1 MPRIMLTDD
10 SQTMRRAVELSMLG
24 SQHHL
29 TTADSWQ
36 SMQPILQNDTPD
48 VFLID
53 LFLPNVDG
61 LEICSRLQAHHH
73 FRQSGKILLI
83 RRGENVSPD
92 LLSAAGV
99 NTTIEK
105 PFESQTLLNAIDNVL
120 NANQNEAQIFEESAQ
135 DHRLSSHAPALPPA
149 PTFDLE
155 QALDSKRKTSA
166 PPPMPSPQNALSAA
180 KEQVEDDLS
189 ALSSAFTNPENKALP
204 HRLQV
209 TQTNMRSTKYV
220 NKPDMRQNIPSWLP
234 QVDLPPEEDIPSD
247 TYAAELHEEI
257 SADPALPTPV
267 ELDTPE
273 PEPPSPVELDTPAPE
288 PEPPPPSPVELAA
301 PEPLPDAP
309 QPNHP
314 QSHTSD
320 LETFK
325 ELARQAIEE
334 VAWEVLPDL
343 VAEVVRS
350 ELERAKRED
359 K

>member
-61 LEICSRLQAHHH
+61 LEICSRLQAHPH

-83 RRGENVSPD
+83 RRGENISPD

-120 NANQNEAQIFEESAQ
+120 NANQSEAQIFEESAH
-135 DHRLSSHAPALPPA
+135 DHRFSSHAPALPPA

-155 QALDSKRKTSA
+155 QALDSKRKTST
-166 PPPMPSPQNALSAA
+166 PPPMPSPQNALSAT

-204 HRLQV
+204 YRLQV

-220 NKPDMRQNIPSWLP
+220 NKPGTRQNIPSWLP
-234 QVDLPPEEDIPSD
+234 QVDLPLAEDIPSD
-247 TYAAELHEEI
+247 TPAATLHEEV
-257 SADPALPTPV
+257 SPEPALPTPV
-267 ELDTPE
+267 ELETPE
-273 PEPPSPVELDTPAPE
+273 PPQPSPVELEAS
-288 PEPPPPSPVELAA
+288 EPPQPSPVELAA
-301 PEPLPDAP
+301 PEPLSDSL
-309 QPNHP
+309 QPNLP
-314 QSHTSD
+314 QNHASD
-320 LETFK
+320 FETFK

-350 ELERAKRED
+350 ELERAKREE